1 MGAAVVEGRS
11 KMNLRKELLEIFFE
25 SALDEESWHSKRAF
39 TPDGETGKYYL
50 NRNSGKSEYISDDG
64 NVIERDT
71 NGYDLEGNIVT
82 DIPAGT
88 VVKLLKLDS
97 FAKKMPVY
105 GPIESIVDT
114 SMVPV
119 ALNGKT
125 VYVAIAYIKKHKTK
139 TQTRVSSGDS
149 AQVSIS
155 AALKKKFPGMKI
167 LSIAKKGSNSGDIKF
182 SFNDKQGEI
191 EVKGTNKIGANI
203 TFFDRTYFFEE
214 YKDYLTGNVNART
227 ATIDELI
234 NAHASYK
241 QNLPDKSLAKGPLN
255 LIKVIESFRRKGNKE
270 IGFKAQPGVKFESGI
285 IPIGWF
291 KQFADAE
298 IYKKVLQSKMKG
310 DNYFCLI
317 DTVNK
322 VGYIWF
328 NEVAGEDI
336 LGIGNKFPTPTNCK
350 LKTYRSQGADRLSIG
365 FNCAVDIHTSSPIV
379 IPLE

>member
-1 MGAAVVEGRS
+1 
-11 KMNLRKELLEIFFE
+11 MNLRKELLEIFFE
-25 SALDEESWHSKRAF
+25 SALDEESWHSKRSF
-39 TPDGETGKYYL
+39 TQDSGNAYL
-50 NRNSGKSEYISDDG
+50 NKNSGSSEYVSDGG
-64 NVIERDT
+64 NAIEKDT
-71 NGYDLEGNIVT
+71 QGFDQAGNPVA
-82 DIPAGT
+82 DIKAGSI
-88 VVKLLKLDS
+88 VKLLKLDK
-97 FAKKMPVY
+97 FAKSNPVY
-105 GPIESIVDT
+105 GPT
-114 SMVPV
+114 SLVGKSVAAPV
-119 ALNGKT
+119 AFNGKT
-125 VYVAIAYIKKHKTK
+125 MYVQINSIKKHKTK
-139 TQTRVSSGDS
+139 TQVRVSTGDS

-182 SFNDKQGEI
+182 SFNGKQGEV

-214 YKDYLTGNVNART
+214 YQDYLTGAGNART

-241 QNLPDKSLAKGPLN
+241 QHLPDKSFAKGPLN
-255 LIKVIESFRRKGNKE
+255 LIKVIESFRKKGNKE
-270 IGFKAQPGVKFESGI
+270 IGFKKQDGVKFESGI

-291 KQFADAE
+291 KQFADPE

-322 VGYIWF
+322 VGYMWF
-328 NEVAGEDI
+328 NEVAGADI
-336 LGIGNKFPTPTNCK
+336 LGIKNKFPTPTNCK

-365 FNCAVDIHTSSPIV
+365 FNCAVDVETSNPIV